1 MTIRTMLETGVDV
14 LKTDC
19 LGRVRPSPTQREAIL
34 DEFER
39 KEAATVSSG
48 LVVGGCQ
55 LAGTSTKIEDGHT
68 DGEAVGHLIQNDA
81 LVGICQIAIDLYS
94 SIDRT
99 GMHDET
105 IWF

>member
-19 LGRVRPSPTQREAIL
+19 LGLVRPSPTQREAIL

-48 LVVGGCQ
+48 LVIGG
-55 LAGTSTKIEDGHT
+55 
-68 DGEAVGHLIQNDA
+68 DA
-81 LVGICQIAIDLYS
+81 S
-94 SIDRT
+94 
-99 GMHDET
+99 
-105 IWF
+105 